1 MRVSLYKHELEA
13 IIQLTVSLARI
24 AQTESGAD
32 PSAVGPEIF
41 AKLVDI
47 LYANG
52 TYQHPRY
59 RGWQELRDPSL
70 FAELDATK

>member
-32 PSAVGPEIF
+32 PSAAGPEIF
-41 AKLVDI
+41 AKLVDT
-47 LYANG
+47 LYSHGN
-52 TYQHPRY
+52 YKRHEDY
-59 RGWQELRDPSL
+59 GWQEVAAQTL
-70 FAELDATK
+70 FKELDATK